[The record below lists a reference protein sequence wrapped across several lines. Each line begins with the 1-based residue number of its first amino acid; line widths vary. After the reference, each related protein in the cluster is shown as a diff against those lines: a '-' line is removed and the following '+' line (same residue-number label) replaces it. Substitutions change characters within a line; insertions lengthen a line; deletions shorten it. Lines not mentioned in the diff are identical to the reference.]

1 MTLFLPKFRG
11 YSGTFRSYRPLKVP
25 ERRLVMSGK
34 EIHLYLDESEL
45 GSVIHIHVGREPD
58 SGLSAPRRHSVE
70 AMTELLTA
78 HSNGAN
84 TLAMID
90 GLRALGCKL
99 VAPEVRR
106 PGKRPEKYLN
116 VYAPAGPRG
125 AMLYLYPERAHFYR
139 RTDRERLAAMDGA
152 EVRGDYVSFD
162 TTTPEGVQ
170 HALAAAQAVSRTP
183 GASEG

>member
-1 MTLFLPKFRG
+1 M
-11 YSGTFRSYRPLKVP
+11 SGT
-25 ERRLVMSGK
+25 
-34 EIHLYLDESEL
+34 EIHLYLDELEP
-45 GSVIHIHVGREPD
+45 GSVIHIHADRKPD
-58 SGLSAPRRHSVE
+58 SGPSAPRRYSVE

-90 GLRALGCKL
+90 GLRALGCEL

-106 PGKRPEKYLN
+106 AGRRPQKYLN
-116 VYAPAGPRG
+116 VYAPASPRG

-139 RTDRERLAAMDGA
+139 RTDRERLAVMDGA
-152 EVRGDYVSFD
+152 EVRDGYVSFD

-170 HALAAAQAVSRTP
+170 RALAAAQAVSRTP